1 MIASRQLFNADGV
14 LLSALL
20 ESDSAPAISVTGIN
34 SDSRQINPGDL
45 FFALPGDRYDGRHF
59 IRQAVSR
66 GAVAVVAEPTIA
78 PEDFPADVPVI
89 EKSGLQQQLGHIA
102 ARFFGEPSRHLR
114 MTGVTGTNGKTT
126 VSQLTGQLLRACG
139 FPCGVIGTIGASL
152 YGTPAD
158 ALNTTPDAIELQR
171 QLATWR
177 EAGAVAVVME
187 ASSHA
192 LVQGRVNGVQF
203 DTAVFTNLSRDH
215 LDYHGSMAAYA
226 EAKLRLFLMPGLQH
240 SVINKDDPAA
250 SSLIARIAARN
261 DILTY
266 SVKGDA
272 AASIRLSDAR
282 YTRSGLQAQLS
293 TPWGDANIQ
302 CALIGAFNLA
312 NVAAAIAAAVL
323 SGCEFDQVVAE
334 LPQLTAVPGRMQTV
348 PNDRG
353 VQVVIDYAHTPDA
366 LEKALSALRDHVRGR
381 LLVVF
386 GCGGDRDRGK
396 RAAMGCIACAFADV
410 VYVTSDNPRHEE
422 PASIMD
428 DVAAGCSGNYSLVED
443 RAEAIRSAIAT
454 AKEGDCVL
462 IAGKG
467 HENYQVIGAEKH
479 PFSDLAEAQVALRN
493 TTPGQGATS

>member
-1 MIASRQLFNADGV
+1 MAARRHLPGGGVQLPD
-14 LLSALL
+14 LLQSTAV
-20 ESDSAPAISVTGIN
+20 PAISVTGIH
-34 SDSRQINPGDL
+34 SDSRQVQPGDL
-45 FFALPGDRYDGRHF
+45 FFALPGDRHDGRHF
-59 IRQAVSR
+59 IRQAVAR
-66 GAVAVVAEPTIA
+66 GARAVIAEPPVA
-78 PEDFPADVPVI
+78 PEDFPAEVPVI
-89 EKSGLQQQLGHIA
+89 ERADLQQQLGSIA
-102 ARFFGEPSRHLR
+102 ARFFGEPSRYLR

-139 FPCGVIGTIGASL
+139 YPCGVIGTLGASL
-152 YGTPAD
+152 DGTPTD
-158 ALNTTPDAIELQR
+158 ALNTTPDAIGLQR
-171 QLATWR
+171 QLAAWR
-177 EAGAVAVVME
+177 EAGAVAAVME

-226 EAKLRLFLMPGLQH
+226 EAKLRLFLMPGLR
-240 SVINKDDPAA
+240 SAVINADDPAA
-250 SSLIARIAARN
+250 SSLVERIAGRS
-261 DILTY
+261 DILTV
-266 SVKGDA
+266 SVKGDPA
-272 AASIRLSDAR
+272 ATLRLSGAQ
-282 YTRSGLQAQLS
+282 YTRSGLQAQLA
-293 TPWGDANIQ
+293 TPWGEAPVQ
-302 CALIGAFNLA
+302 CPLIGAFNLA

-323 SGCEFDQVVAE
+323 SGCNFDQVIAQ

-353 VQVVIDYAHTPDA
+353 LQVVVDYAHTPDA

-381 LLVVF
+381 LIVVF

-443 RAEAIRSAIAT
+443 RAEAIHAAIT
-454 AKEGDCVL
+454 SAKEGDCVL
-462 IAGKG
+462 VAGKG
-467 HENYQVIGAEKH
+467 HEEYQVVGADKR
-479 PFSDLAEAQVALRN
+479 PFSDLAEAQAALEVK
-493 TTPGQGATS
+493 TS